1 MASVSYNGRSDRPA
15 DIRPRVDIRQN
26 RPERPRLL
34 RCEAIRKGAWFGA
47 RRAKPYTFFCKNSPA
62 VWPEHDPRSRP
73 GSPAAHAEAI
83 YRLERH
89 AMDRDLRE
97 ARRRYTLRLD
107 ALRDRMDDPDIGNAS
122 RSACPHCDALPD
134 DIEADRFACGHPR
147 P

>member
-1 MASVSYNGRSDRPA
+1 MASVSYNGRSDRWSA
-15 DIRPRVDIRQN
+15 STPRVDIRQN

-34 RCEAIRKGAWFGA
+34 RCEAIGKGTGCATRCRTTF
-47 RRAKPYTFFCKNSPA
+47 TFFCKNSPA

-122 RSACPHCDALPD
+122 RSACPHGDALPD
-134 DIEADRFACGHPR
+134 DTEADRFACGHPR
-147 P
+147 T

>member
-34 RCEAIRKGAWFGA
+34 H
-47 RRAKPYTFFCKNSPA
+47 PV

-73 GSPAAHAEAI
+73 GSPTAHAEAI

-97 ARRRYTLRLD
+97 ARRRYTLELD

-122 RSACPHCDALPD
+122 RSACPHCDALGGDPAQGVD
-134 DIEADRFACGHPR
+134 DAG
-147 P
+147 

>member
-1 MASVSYNGRSDRPA
+1 MSLLPRYQSPSEIAAGLGK
-15 DIRPRVDIRQN
+15 PRVDIRQN
-26 RPERPRLL
+26 WPEQPRLL
-34 RCEAIRKGAWFGA
+34 H
-47 RRAKPYTFFCKNSPA
+47 PV

-73 GSPAAHAEAI
+73 GSPTAHAEAI

-89 AMDRDLRE
+89 AMDHDLRE
-97 ARRRYTLRLD
+97 ARRRYTLELD